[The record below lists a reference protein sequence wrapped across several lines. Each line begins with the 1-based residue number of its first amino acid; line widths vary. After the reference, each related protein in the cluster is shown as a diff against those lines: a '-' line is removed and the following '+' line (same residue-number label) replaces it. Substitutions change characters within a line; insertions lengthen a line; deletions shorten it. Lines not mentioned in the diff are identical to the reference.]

1 MMSDPRFIS
10 TNFAAVL
17 VYGRLP
23 LVFGGMLFSVA
34 VMLNQSLTAYLAGLG
49 LLMTS
54 MFFDLIDGWFAARY
68 RPQAKLAHLADRIMD
83 KAVYSMI
90 FPMVAVGMMWR
101 YQHLP
106 EGSNLNLEI
115 LHVVL
120 VLILCVAV
128 LMRDNFA
135 HFMRNFSLRRG
146 EEEEFKEITR
156 LRTIVAAPIGV
167 LLYLYAFYLPV
178 VGESNLSSW
187 ISWFGEMNPR
197 NLIIIEILFL
207 IINLG
212 SIAGYCRKY
221 GTACLDDLCLG
232 DEILRRRILSI
243 FPNALTVMNAMMG
256 VLAIFFAD
264 QGRIKEAYLILL
276 GAAFFDK
283 LDGAVARKLGLTTPL
298 PTQKQNKYSITLG
311 GVLDDISDTVSFCI
325 APAIIFYML
334 MGRFSEQT
342 GETRAFLW
350 VAIGYAVLGVVRLIF
365 FILDQNSIPGFFKGL
380 PVPAAALL
388 VSAPFIMLDSALDQ
402 GSQELIFWG
411 KLCFWL
417 MIGTSLLMN
426 SYFIRYIHVG
436 RLISR
441 DRRFKW
447 FTIFMIL
454 GFLFTPYF
462 GYASFFYLSLYVL
475 SPLYTW
481 RISPEVAAIETRTQV
496 ASS

>member
-1 MMSDPRFIS
+1 MSESKFIS

-17 VYGRLP
+17 VYGRPP
-23 LVFGGMLFSVA
+23 LVFGGMLFAVA
-34 VMLNQSLTAYLAGLG
+34 VMLNQSMTAYIAGLCF
-49 LLMTS
+49 LLTS

-106 EGSNLNLEI
+106 EGANLKLEM

-120 VLILCVAV
+120 VLILCVTV

-156 LRTIVAAPIGV
+156 LRTMIAAPIGV

-178 VGESNLSSW
+178 VDGSELYSW

-197 NLIIIEILFL
+197 HLIMVEILFL

-232 DEILRRRILSI
+232 DEVLRRRILSV
-243 FPNALTVMNAMMG
+243 FPNALTVMNALMG
-256 VLAIFFAD
+256 LLAIFFAD
-264 QGRIKEAYLILL
+264 QGRFKEAYLILL

-298 PTQKQNKYSITLG
+298 PNQKQNKYSITLG

-325 APAIIFYML
+325 APAIMFYFL
-334 MGRFSEQT
+334 MERFILES
-342 GETRAFLW
+342 GETVSFLW
-350 VAIGYAVLGVVRLIF
+350 VAIGYSVLGVIRLIF
-365 FILDQNSIPGFFKGL
+365 FILDRKSIPGFFKGL
-380 PVPAAALL
+380 PVPSGSTSGHCTIDHARLSIGSGLNGSHILGLAMLL
-388 VSAPFIMLDSALDQ
+388 VDDRNLFIDEQLLYSLHPCRQTFEPKPQVYVVHGYNDFKFYVYPV
-402 GSQELIFWG
+402 FWLCVFFLYDT
-411 KLCFWL
+411 LCF
-417 MIGTSLLMN
+417 
-426 SYFIRYIHVG
+426 
-436 RLISR
+436 
-441 DRRFKW
+441 
-447 FTIFMIL
+447 
-454 GFLFTPYF
+454 
-462 GYASFFYLSLYVL
+462 L
-475 SPLYTW
+475 SPIYL
-481 RISPEVAAIETRTQV
+481 AH
-496 ASS
+496 

>member
-1 MMSDPRFIS
+1 MSEHKFIS
-10 TNFAAVL
+10 TNFAAFL

-23 LVFGGMLFSVA
+23 LVFGGMLFAVS
-34 VMLNQSLTAYLAGLG
+34 VMLNQNLTAYLAGLG

-54 MFFDLIDGWFAARY
+54 MFFDLVDGWFAARY

-90 FPMVAVGMMWR
+90 FPLVAVGMMWR

-106 EGSNLNLEI
+106 EGSNLNLEM

-120 VLILCVAV
+120 VLILCVTV

-146 EEEEFKEITR
+146 EEEEFKEVTR
-156 LRTIVAAPIGV
+156 LRTIIAAPVGF

-178 VGESNLSSW
+178 VGESDFSSW
-187 ISWFGEMNPR
+187 ISWFGEMKPR
-197 NLIIIEILFL
+197 NLIMIEILFL

-311 GVLDDISDTVSFCI
+311 GVLDDVSDTVSFCI
-325 APAIIFYML
+325 APAIIFYFM
-334 MGRFSEQT
+334 MERFAIQT
-342 GETRAFLW
+342 GEVGPFFW
-350 VAIGYAVLGVVRLIF
+350 VAIGYAILGVVRLVF
-365 FILDQNSIPGFFKGL
+365 FIMDQKSIPGFFKGL

-388 VSAPFIMLDSALDQ
+388 VTAPLIMLDTALDQ

-411 KLCFWL
+411 DLCFWL
-417 MIGTSLLMN
+417 MIGASLLMN
-426 SYFIRYIHVG
+426 SYFIRYLHIG
-436 RLISR
+436 RLLSR
-441 DRRFKW
+441 NRRFMW
-447 FTIFMIL
+447 FTVFMIL
-454 GFLFTPYF
+454 AFLFTPYF
-462 GYASFFYLSLYVL
+462 GYASFFYMILYVF

-481 RISPEVAAIETRTQV
+481 RISPEVASIETNTQV
-496 ASS
+496 VSS